1 MAGLQTTRDS
11 AQSRNWRHRLG
22 RLRAILLL
30 DGGVC
35 TLCGHTSAGAAH
47 GKGACACCGQVSGK
61 A

>member
-1 MAGLQTTRDS
+1 MMAEPARENGKARL
-11 AQSRNWRHRLG
+11 WRLRLG
-22 RLRAILLL
+22 RLRAMLLL

-47 GKGACACCGQVSGK
+47 GKGACACCGQLSGK